1 MQESESLTSGE
12 GLNADQNS
20 SSSESSVEPTV
31 DSDGLLQPGQ
41 PLEWKQVNSK
51 GNKRALSVPEGTT
64 RPSQRVKP

>member
-1 MQESESLTSGE
+1 MQESESLNSEE
-12 GLNADQNS
+12 GLNADLN
-20 SSSESSVEPTV
+20 SESSVEPTV

>member
-12 GLNADQNS
+12 GLNADLTSQ
-20 SSSESSVEPTV
+20 SSVEPTV
-31 DSDGLLQPGQ
+31 ASDGLLQAGQ
-41 PLEWKQVNSK
+41 PLEWKEVNSK